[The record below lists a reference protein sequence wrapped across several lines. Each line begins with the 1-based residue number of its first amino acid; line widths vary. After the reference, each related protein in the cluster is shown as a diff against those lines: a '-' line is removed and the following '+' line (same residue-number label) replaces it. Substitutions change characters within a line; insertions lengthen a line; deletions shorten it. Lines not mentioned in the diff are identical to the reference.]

1 MSTTSVSLL
10 VWWYFSV
17 HIWQLCKCKQ
27 IPINQS
33 AALFTAALL
42 IFTVSSLDVTLMSAG
57 MLRENSR
64 HFKESILIWC
74 DVALLFATMLGW
86 GFSCTLTSDLLLQVE
101 YDSHS
106 LMEDEQFSLG
116 LLAFQVQLAHATQLL
131 EGLIDVS
138 HPEALTG
145 VVSHP
150 PLALTLGL
158 LLRIQVLIFS
168 DTVEER
174 TVSLLE
180 AHTKKCRQIEVSLSL
195 KIRNYNKWNFNCHIH
210 QLKNINSELEC
221 IYNVYLK

>member
-1 MSTTSVSLL
+1 
-10 VWWYFSV
+10 
-17 HIWQLCKCKQ
+17 
-27 IPINQS
+27 
-33 AALFTAALL
+33 
-42 IFTVSSLDVTLMSAG
+42 
-57 MLRENSR
+57 
-64 HFKESILIWC
+64 
-74 DVALLFATMLGW
+74 
-86 GFSCTLTSDLLLQVE
+86 
-101 YDSHS
+101 
-106 LMEDEQFSLG
+106 MEDEQFSLG

-195 KIRNYNKWNFNCHIH
+195 KIRNYNK
-210 QLKNINSELEC
+210 
-221 IYNVYLK
+221 